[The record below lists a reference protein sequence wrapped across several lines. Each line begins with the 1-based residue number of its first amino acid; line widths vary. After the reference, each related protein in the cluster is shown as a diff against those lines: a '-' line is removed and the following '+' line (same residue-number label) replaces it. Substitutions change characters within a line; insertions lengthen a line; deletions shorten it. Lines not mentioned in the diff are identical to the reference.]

1 MKALIEIYYTY
12 GKHDGDTLSESFV
25 IDDTKVERESLINDY
40 EGDYAYGNKE
50 DFINGKINNI
60 AYDLYGGDWDDPTG
74 REIVISSYE
83 SKYAELEQKFKKDI
97 EDLKKKF
104 NIVD

>member
-1 MKALIEIYYTY
+1 MKALVEIYYTY

-40 EGDYAYGNKE
+40 EGDYAYGNEE

-74 REIVISSYE
+74 REIVISSYK
-83 SKYAELEQKFKKDI
+83 SKYAELEQTFKQDI

>member
-1 MKALIEIYYTY
+1 MKALVEIYYAY
-12 GKHDGDTLSESFV
+12 GKHDGDTLGESFV

-40 EGDYAYGNKE
+40 EGDYAYGNEE

-60 AYDLYGGDWDDPTG
+60 AYGLYGGDWDDPTG

-83 SKYAELEQKFKKDI
+83 SKYVELEQKFKKDI

>member
-1 MKALIEIYYTY
+1 MKVLVEIYCTY
-12 GKHDGDTLSESFV
+12 GKHDGDTLIESFV
-25 IDDTKVERESLINDY
+25 IDDTKAERELLINDY
-40 EGDYAYGNKE
+40 EGDYACNSEE

-74 REIVISSYE
+74 REIVIISYE

-97 EDLKKKF
+97 ENLNKKF
-104 NIVD
+104 NIVY